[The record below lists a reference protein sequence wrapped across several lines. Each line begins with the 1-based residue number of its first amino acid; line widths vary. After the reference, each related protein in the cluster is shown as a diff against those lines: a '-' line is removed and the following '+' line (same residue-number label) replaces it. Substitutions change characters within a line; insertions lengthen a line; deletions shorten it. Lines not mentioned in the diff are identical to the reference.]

1 MLLSRYITHAQ
12 LEREIQDSLIE
23 RGGRIA
29 ILELQPLLNVDLEHI
44 ERKVAEMVKNDQE
57 LHLVDGEL
65 ISKFVNLLV
74 ALHLSDC
81 IDF

>member
-65 ISKFVNLLV
+65 ISKFVNL